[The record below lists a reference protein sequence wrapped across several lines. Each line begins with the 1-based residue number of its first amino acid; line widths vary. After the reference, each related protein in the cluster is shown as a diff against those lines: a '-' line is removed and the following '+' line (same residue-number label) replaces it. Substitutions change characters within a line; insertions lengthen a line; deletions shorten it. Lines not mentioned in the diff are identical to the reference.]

1 MKIKGLSKLN
11 ASLKEAASGGFSRQA
26 AKWLEQSGQ
35 DFLDMVQDELISS
48 QSIDTERLFSSFQK
62 GDADHIWIA
71 ESGGLSLE
79 VGSNL
84 EYASFVNDGRWT
96 TEGDGVKWVPGYFQG
111 ARFVYDPASSTGM
124 ALKKNGSAAQ
134 AIGTMR
140 LFYLNRYLR
149 SHWSKNCVN
158 GLRHCKEEWDEQ

>member
-35 DFLDMVQDELISS
+35 DFLDMVQGELISS
-48 QSIDTERLFSSFQK
+48 QTIDTERLFSSFQK

-124 ALKKNGSAAQ
+124 ALKKKWVS
-134 AIGTMR
+134 GTGYWDNALI
-140 LFYLNRYLR
+140 LFEQVFAKSLEQKLR
-149 SHWSKNCVN
+149 QWLKT
-158 GLRHCKEEWDEQ
+158 L